1 MNETSTIVVIVPRM
15 DKARFVQ
22 AAYPGKLSDW
32 ILKTL
37 RKQAAIDLKESTK

>member
-1 MNETSTIVVIVPRM
+1 MNETSTIIVTVPRL
-15 DKARFVQ
+15 DEARFVQ

-37 RKQAAIDLKESTK
+37 RKQAAIDLKEPTK